1 MDTLTRF
8 DSHSLSNSY
17 LTKEEIKSR
26 CPVAFTQIPTRSAV
40 SDKYVLMS
48 SEQVIDDL
56 EKLGW
61 KVVEAK
67 QRKPSRKLAEKG
79 KVSQFSYHQI
89 WFQNPDISIT
99 RTDKDGQEVIDCYP
113 RIVLQ
118 NSADGLSRL
127 KFGCGLYRLVCSNG
141 LVISDLKLAEFSVQ
155 HINYTFEYVKKLIQ
169 EIVAELPRQVEQIN
183 EMQHV
188 QLSFEQ
194 KLDFAK
200 EALKIRKGL
209 KEEDDLK
216 VDEETLT
223 DMLTPV
229 RDEDKGDDLWK
240 VYNVLQE
247 KVVKGG
253 FSVAKDEKSRA
264 RKVREVKS
272 FISSFRMSRDLDSIA
287 RNYLPVKEVEPVA
300 A

>member
-1 MDTLTRF
+1 MTTFTTHDLAN
-8 DSHSLSNSY
+8 HY
-17 LTKEEIKSR
+17 MTKDEIRSA
-26 CPVAFTQIPTRSAV
+26 CPVAFAETPTRDKV
-40 SDKYVLMS
+40 SDKYVMMS
-48 SEQVIDDL
+48 SERVIDDM

-61 KVVEAK
+61 QVVAAK
-67 QRKPSRKLAEKG
+67 QRKPSKKLADQG
-79 KVSQFSYHQI
+79 QTSQFSYHQI
-89 WFQNPDISIT
+89 WFQNPNISIT
-99 RTDKDGQEVIDCYP
+99 KTGKDGQEEIDCYP

-127 KFGCGLYRLVCSNG
+127 RFGCGLYRLVCSNG
-141 LVISDLKLAEFSVQ
+141 LVIADEKLAEFSVQ
-155 HINYTFEYVKKLIQ
+155 HINYTFEYVQKMIQ
-169 EIVAELPRQVEQIN
+169 EIVAELPNQVEQIN
-183 EMQHV
+183 TMQHI
-188 QLSFEQ
+188 QLTFEQ
-194 KLDFAK
+194 KLEFAK

-209 KEEDDLK
+209 DKEDELK

-247 KVVKGG
+247 KITKGG
-253 FSVAKDEKSRA
+253 FMMAKDENSNA

-272 FISSFRMSRDLDSIA
+272 FVSSFFMSKDLDNIA
-287 RNYLPVKEVEPVA
+287 RAYLPVKEVELVA